1 MTKEIIKNK
10 KESQLYI
17 YIILIIATGITL
29 LPMLLSK
36 PIRGDDYFFHLLRIE
51 DIKNGLSYGQFPVN
65 IMSETLYGYGYGN
78 GIFYPDLLL
87 YFAAII
93 RLFGVSLFNSYKIF
107 MSVCTLLATFIM
119 YFSARRILKSNNKAL
134 YISIFYVFAQYK
146 ITDLYVRAA
155 VGEYLAF
162 IFLPIVILGVYEL
175 VYKDYKKWYILTIGM
190 SGIVLSHLL
199 SVFIVSIMCALLY
212 ILNIGKLIKDPKRIL
227 YSILAAIT
235 TVLLTSYTLIPIIEQ
250 MISSKFSV
258 QEVEPF
264 AYNKSTVFKELFTVN
279 TVMIYSLGYVLLFL
293 ALIYIFV
300 LFKKKN
306 RFVTTCFIA
315 GSISFILTL
324 KTPLLH
330 VISNN
335 ISIYNS
341 IQFAWRLNLIATPLL
356 AIAIG
361 YSVDEL
367 MPKNINKT
375 IVVILIS
382 IISIIP
388 LMITVKYIK
397 EKRIKNIDFTKFT
410 QNYNAAIGAGEYMP
424 EGASKEKLKKRGSIV
439 TSNDKEFK
447 YDNYRKKGTLINL
460 DYKVSKDGSYIELP
474 LLYYKGYTFEIT
486 SKDGGEIKEGQ
497 ATHGKD
503 MVVRVNLGNIKEGH
517 LKVNYTATTLMKVG
531 DIVTI
536 ITLIFM
542 IIYIIKRN
550 RENDISILSLHQ

>member
-1 MTKEIIKNK
+1 MTKGAIKNK

-36 PIRGDDYFFHLLRIE
+36 SIRGDDYFFHLLRIE
-51 DIKNGLSYGQFPVN
+51 DIKNGLIYGQFPVS
-65 IMSETLYGYGYGN
+65 IMPESLYGYGYGN
-78 GIFYPDLLL
+78 GLFYPDLLL

-107 MSVCTLLATFIM
+107 MSVCTLLATFTM

-190 SGIVLSHLL
+190 SGIILSHLL
-199 SVFIVSIMCALLY
+199 SVFIVTIMCALLY
-212 ILNIGKLIKDPKRIL
+212 ILNIGKLIKEPKRIL

-235 TVLLTSYTLIPIIEQ
+235 TVLLTSYTLIPLLEQ
-250 MISSKFSV
+250 MIGSKFSV

-264 AYNKSTVFKELFTVN
+264 VYNKSTVFKELFTLN
-279 TVMIYSLGYVLLFL
+279 DVMIYSVGYILLFL
-293 ALIYIFV
+293 SLIYIFV
-300 LFKKKN
+300 PLKKKN
-306 RFVTTCFIA
+306 RFVTTCFIT
-315 GSISFILTL
+315 GIISFILTL

-330 VISNN
+330 AISNN
-335 ISIYNS
+335 ISIYNN

-356 AIAIG
+356 AIALG
-361 YSVDEL
+361 YAVDAL
-367 MPKNINKT
+367 MPNKINKT

-388 LMITVKYIK
+388 LMTTVKYIK
-397 EKRIKNIDFTKFT
+397 ANRLKDIDLTNFSQKHS
-410 QNYNAAIGAGEYMP
+410 ASIGAGEYMP
-424 EGASKEKLKKRGSIV
+424 EGASKNKLKKRGPIV
-439 TSNDKEFK
+439 TSNDKQFK
-447 YDNYRKKGTLINL
+447 YDNYSKKGTLINL

-474 LLYYKGYTFEIT
+474 LLYYKGYTFKIT
-486 SKDGGEIKEGQ
+486 SKDGSEIEKGQ
-497 ATHGKD
+497 VTHGKD

-517 LKVNYTATTLMKVG
+517 LKVDYTGTTLMKVG

-542 IIYIIKRN
+542 ITYIIKRN
-550 RENDISILSLHQ
+550 RENDTNKCI

>member
-1 MTKEIIKNK
+1 
-10 KESQLYI
+10 
-17 YIILIIATGITL
+17 
-29 LPMLLSK
+29 MLLSK
-36 PIRGDDYFFHLLRIE
+36 SIRGDDYFFHLLRIE
-51 DIKNGLSYGQFPVN
+51 DIKNGLSYGQFPVS
-65 IMSETLYGYGYGN
+65 IMPESLYGYGYGYGN
-78 GIFYPDLLL
+78 GLFYPDLLL
-87 YFAAII
+87 YIAAII

-107 MSVCTLLATFIM
+107 MSICTLLATFTM

-175 VYKDYKKWYILTIGM
+175 VCKDYKKWYILTIGM
-190 SGIVLSHLL
+190 SGIILSHLL

-212 ILNIGKLIKDPKRIL
+212 ILNIGKLIKEPKRIL

-235 TVLLTSYTLIPIIEQ
+235 TVLLTSYTLIPLLEQ

-264 AYNKSTVFKELFTVN
+264 VYNKSTVFKELFTLN
-279 TVMIYSLGYVLLFL
+279 DVMIYSVGYILLFL
-293 ALIYIFV
+293 SLIYIFV
-300 LFKKKN
+300 PFKKKH

-315 GSISFILTL
+315 GVISFILTL

-330 VISNN
+330 AISNN
-335 ISIYNS
+335 ISIYDN

-356 AIAIG
+356 AIALG
-361 YSVDEL
+361 YAVDAL
-367 MPKNINKT
+367 MPKKINKT

-388 LMITVKYIK
+388 LMTTVKYIK
-397 EKRIKNIDFTKFT
+397 VNRLKNIDLTNFSQKHS
-410 QNYNAAIGAGEYMP
+410 AEIGNGEYMP
-424 EGASKEKLKKRGSIV
+424 EGASKNKLKKRGSIV
-439 TSNDKEFK
+439 TSNDKQFK
-447 YDNYRKKGTLINL
+447 YDNYSKKGTLINL

-486 SKDGGEIKEGQ
+486 SKDGSEIENGQ
-497 ATHGKD
+497 VNHGKD

-517 LKVNYTATTLMKVG
+517 LKVDYTGTTLMKVG

-550 RENDISILSLHQ
+550 RENNTNKCI

>member
-1 MTKEIIKNK
+1 MTNERNINK

-36 PIRGDDYFFHLLRIE
+36 SIRGDDYFFHLLRIE
-51 DIKNGLSYGQFPVN
+51 DIKNGLRYGHFPVS
-65 IMSETLYGYGYGN
+65 IMPESLYGYGYGN
-78 GIFYPDLLL
+78 GLFYPDLLL
-87 YFAAII
+87 YIAATI

-107 MSVCTLLATFIM
+107 MSICTLIATFTM

-175 VYKDYKKWYILTIGM
+175 VCKDYKKWYILTIGM
-190 SGIVLSHLL
+190 SGIILSHLL

-212 ILNIGKLIKDPKRIL
+212 ILNIGKLIKEPKRIV
-227 YSILAAIT
+227 YSIIAAIT
-235 TVLLTSYTLIPIIEQ
+235 TVLLTSYTLVPLLEQ

-258 QEVEPF
+258 QEVDPF
-264 AYNKSTVFKELFTVN
+264 AYNRSIVFKELFTSDK
-279 TVMIYSLGYVLLFL
+279 VMIYSLGYILLFL
-293 ALIYIFV
+293 SLIYIFV
-300 LFKKKN
+300 PLKKKN

-315 GSISFILTL
+315 GVISFALTL

-330 VISNN
+330 SICNN
-335 ISIYNS
+335 ISIYNN

-356 AIAIG
+356 AIALG
-361 YSVDEL
+361 YAVDAL
-367 MPKNINKT
+367 MPNKINKT

-388 LMITVKYIK
+388 LMTTVKYIK
-397 EKRIKNIDFTKFT
+397 ENRFKNIDLTNFSQKHS
-410 QNYNAAIGAGEYMP
+410 ASIGAGEYMP
-424 EGASKEKLKKRGSIV
+424 EGASKNKLKKRGPIV
-439 TSNDKEFK
+439 TSNDKQFK
-447 YDNYRKKGTLINL
+447 YNNYNKKGTLINL

-486 SKDGGEIKEGQ
+486 SKNGSDIEKGQ

-503 MVVRVNLGNIKEGH
+503 MLVRVNLGNIKEGH
-517 LKVNYTATTLMKVG
+517 LKVDYTGTTLMKVG

-536 ITLIFM
+536 ITLIF
-542 IIYIIKRN
+542 IIVYIIKRN
-550 RENDISILSLHQ
+550 KYQDTRKCI